1 MIAKLYNIVIEQ
13 PTNHY
18 GQTEHMSKFNSVT
31 ANPSDLRLLTPKAQC
46 QRFC

>member
-18 GQTEHMSKFNSVT
+18 GQTENMSKINSVT
-31 ANPSDLRLLTPKAQC
+31 ANPSDLCL
-46 QRFC
+46 QRFIYSRAQR